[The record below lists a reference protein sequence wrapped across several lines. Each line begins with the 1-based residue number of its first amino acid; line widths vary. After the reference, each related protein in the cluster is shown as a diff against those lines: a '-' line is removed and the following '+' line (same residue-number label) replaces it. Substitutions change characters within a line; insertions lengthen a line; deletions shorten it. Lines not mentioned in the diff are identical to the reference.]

1 MSLKSIRN
9 INGVLNQSLK
19 LLDLQKTELGGAQIL
34 RIIMCHKSSQ
44 NRLVNK
50 EPGHEGARD
59 GKPDQI
65 GEM

>member
-1 MSLKSIRN
+1 MSLKSIRI

-19 LLDLQKTELGGAQIL
+19 LLDLQKTKLGGAQIL
-34 RIIMCHKSSQ
+34 RTITCHKSSH
-44 NRLVNK
+44 NRFVNK
-50 EPGHEGARD
+50 EPGHEGTRD